1 MWLPAVQCP
10 VLMLLLLFNRKYLR
24 WLPAVQCP
32 VLMLHAE
39 DDPVVPFHLGEDL
52 YNKTRQAGKTNIRYF
67 LYLFNYKLMII
78 ISIPGA

>member
-1 MWLPAVQCP
+1 MWLPAVQGP

-78 ISIPGA
+78 ISMPGA